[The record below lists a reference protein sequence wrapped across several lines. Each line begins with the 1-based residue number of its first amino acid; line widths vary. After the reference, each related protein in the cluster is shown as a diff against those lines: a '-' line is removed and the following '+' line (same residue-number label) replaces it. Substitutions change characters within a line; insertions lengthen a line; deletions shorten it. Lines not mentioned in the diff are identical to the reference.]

1 MNYYEKGKIEV
12 NLNGESLGYASSVRI
27 NKNAN
32 KHNMTVVNLSI
43 NSGIID
49 PKTEKKI
56 SQKENYDNFFKKFA
70 KAFKD

>member
-12 NLNGESLGYASSVRI
+12 NLNGEFLGCVSSVRI

-32 KHNMTVVNLSI
+32 KHNMTIVNLSI

-56 SQKENYDNFFKKFA
+56 SQKENYDNFFKKLA